1 MGSSGPSREFLEA
14 VKPASMAQVLAA
26 AAEQRASE
34 NNVRVGPEE
43 ARDDDGKG
51 ARGGGRGGGP
61 SGPSR
66 RDEDFLRKVF
76 QAFDQN
82 SSGSISVLEV
92 RALFDRV
99 ALEATLAEKGQA
111 SGDKTLKAAT
121 RFIAQLFDDDSDG
134 KLGRSELDRFFQ
146 VFNTDDN
153 KIISWDEFLFHGVR
167 LLATYRE
174 KEMEEGEAKEH
185 VPTREELK
193 ENSERS
199 QAERERETKRA
210 QRRMGAAQP
219 QAAPSQRVRGAP
231 SAAKGKVSS
240 AQSSPP
246 GRTAGLRSRSERPGF
261 A

>member
-1 MGSSGPSREFLEA
+1 MGPSGPSREFLEA

-210 QRRMGAAQP
+210 QRRIAGP
-219 QAAPSQRVRGAP
+219 PAAPSQRGRGAP
-231 SAAKGKVSS
+231 SAAAKSKVASTPG
-240 AQSSPP
+240 SPP